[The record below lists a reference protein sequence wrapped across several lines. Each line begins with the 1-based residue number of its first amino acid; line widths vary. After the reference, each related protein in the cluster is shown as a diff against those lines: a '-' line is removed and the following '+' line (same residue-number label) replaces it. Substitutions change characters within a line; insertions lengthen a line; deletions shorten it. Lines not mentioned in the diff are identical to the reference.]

1 MSTELKMETIYECLN
16 ATSKHGYEVEYFWVS
31 GVTLVAVGVFGFTA
45 NIFNII
51 VLCRQR
57 LRRRLFYNI
66 LAEMAIFDLLFI
78 LTFCICAGVQSM
90 ACTSETFDS
99 VRNMSYPL
107 ANVGLCG
114 SIYAT
119 VAVSIERF
127 LSISNANLASR
138 RKVSMYTIPVVTI
151 ALTYNGPRFFYY
163 KYSVIN
169 GTLTST
175 RNEWADSKA
184 YETIY
189 TTWLQ
194 LLVESVIPILFLLI
208 MNVLI
213 LRRIYFSPNKWSKST
228 IKKRRTTIKILLG
241 LFSVVLCCRVPT
253 VVVQILSHFGD
264 PDDKSQWY
272 FMKPI
277 EYLAVTLNSSLNFL
291 IYCYVGTEFR
301 DTLVGLCQRNCSTKV
316 VHLNNNILETTY
328 QPSNLQKETPLYVL
342 T

>member
-1 MSTELKMETIYECLN
+1 MKMETLYECLN

-31 GVTLVAVGVFGFTA
+31 GVTLVVVGVFGFVA

-51 VLCRQR
+51 VLCRPR

-78 LTFCICAGVQSM
+78 VTFCICAGVQSM
-90 ACTSETFDS
+90 ACTSQTFDS

-138 RKVSMYTIPVVTI
+138 RKVWMYTIPVVMI
-151 ALTYNGPRFFYY
+151 ALIYNGPRFFYY
-163 KYSVIN
+163 KYSVVN

-175 RNEWADSKA
+175 RNEWADSSA

-194 LLVESVIPILFLLI
+194 LLVESVIPILLLLI
-208 MNVLI
+208 MNGLI
-213 LRRIYFSPNKWSKST
+213 LRIIYFSPNEWSKST
-228 IKKRRTTIKILLG
+228 IKKRRTTTKILLG
-241 LFSVVLCCRVPT
+241 IFLVVLCCRVPT
-253 VVVQILSHFGD
+253 VVVQILSHFDD
-264 PDDKSQWY
+264 PDNKSQWY

-301 DTLVGLCQRNCSTKV
+301 DTLVGLYQRNYSTKAIYF
-316 VHLNNNILETTY
+316 NNNILETTY
-328 QPSNLQKETPLYVL
+328 QQSNLQKETHLYVL